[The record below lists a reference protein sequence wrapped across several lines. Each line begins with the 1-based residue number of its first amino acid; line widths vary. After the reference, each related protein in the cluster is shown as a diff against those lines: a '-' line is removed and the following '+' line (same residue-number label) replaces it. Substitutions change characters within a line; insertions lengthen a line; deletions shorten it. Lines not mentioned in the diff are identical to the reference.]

1 MKINA
6 GAAKSYAKAL
16 FDLARERNQAD
27 QIQTE
32 LDQIAQQIAGDAE
45 LMAVLGR
52 PWVTPAVKQ
61 QIAKSV
67 GERLQ
72 LSKLG
77 QDFLALVA
85 AHGRADHLAAIA
97 ETYRGM
103 LDAAHGRVRARVR
116 TAVPLTEADRTALGQ
131 RLGRALASNAGSAKP
146 LDVVIEE
153 VLDKHLLGGF
163 VAEVGSLVLDGSLDG
178 PARADAGAP
187 GERVGERRH
196 DQGRRDQR
204 DHQDAS
210 SQGFEARDRPR
221 RRSAA

>member
-1 MKINA
+1 M
-6 GAAKSYAKAL
+6 L
-16 FDLARERNQAD
+16 E
-27 QIQTE
+27 
-32 LDQIAQQIAGDAE
+32 QIAGDAE

-153 VLDKHLLGGF
+153 VLGQASARRLRRRGRQPG
-163 VAEVGSLVLDGSLDG
+163 LDGSLDG
-178 PARADAGAP
+178 QLARC
-187 GERVGERRH
+187 
-196 DQGRRDQR
+196 
-204 DHQDAS
+204 AS
-210 SQGFEARDRPR
+210 GCARG
-221 RRSAA
+221 